1 MRIIILVLS
10 MLLISTPYAE
20 TNASDTHKLYAV
32 IFDVTINP
40 SGKVAS
46 LKITKVIDPKISA
59 TEPIGV
65 IIPEVYF
72 NAAKEFFLKRTY
84 SKEPSHFYSYTF
96 YDPEQPNRTDI
107 DPKAER

>member
-1 MRIIILVLS
+1 
-10 MLLISTPYAE
+10 MLLISTLYAE
-20 TNASDTHKLYAV
+20 TNASDIHKLYAV
-32 IFDVTINP
+32 IFDITVDN
-40 SGKVAS
+40 SGKVVW
-46 LKITKVIDPKISA
+46 LKISKVIDPKISA
-59 TEPIGV
+59 TEPVSV

-107 DPKAER
+107 DPKAVRQ